1 MNRDKTKPTIL
12 LVGNPNIGKSVLFNS
27 ITGLGV
33 TVSNYPGTTVD
44 FTEGR
49 SKFKKFDFRI
59 VDLPGTYSLSANSAD
74 QAVSRNKILELRG
87 ASIIVNVIDASNLER
102 NLILTIELLELE
114 VPFIICLN
122 MIDEAEKKGLKINY
136 SKLEEIIG
144 VPVVPTIAVRGQGIE
159 RLIKTAISAL
169 NGELCL
175 KPMKVRLG
183 RDIEKKI
190 SKLIKIL
197 DESAFSG
204 ILNLPGR
211 EISIKLLEKDPST
224 MEYLKQN
231 YSDLLSESDKIARE
245 IEEEHGESSAVRI
258 AKERNA
264 VATSIADA
272 VKQVVKPK
280 VNLKDKLDLITTQPL
295 TGIPIMI
302 GVLIGL
308 FAVLV
313 FGGGFLEQLFITAWD
328 AAIKPLFTNL
338 SNFIMNPAVNTI
350 FLDGVSVGIQATLAI
365 VLPYVAVFYVILGL
379 LEDTG
384 YLTRIA
390 FLTDGVMHKLGLHG
404 KSIIPLISGLGCS
417 VPAIMST
424 RILVSRRERIIASFL
439 ITLIPCSAR
448 TSVILGVIASNIG
461 LIPVLLV
468 YIVIIGLVFI
478 FGLAL
483 NRILKGEKTGL
494 VMEMPAYRLPQLKN
508 ILRKT
513 WLRIRDFATVA
524 LPFIIVGSVFLGA
537 LSYFGLLISLSNALY
552 PITTIMLGLPAITG
566 VVLFFGVLRK
576 ELAVIMLIQVL
587 GTSNLL
593 TVLTPV
599 NLIVFTLVVSLY
611 VPCLATFTAI
621 GKELGLK
628 YAIIIPVAT
637 IFIAFS
643 VGGITNYIL
652 TSFI

>member
-280 VNLKDKLDLITTQPL
+280 VNLKDKLD
-295 TGIPIMI
+295 
-302 GVLIGL
+302 
-308 FAVLV
+308 
-313 FGGGFLEQLFITAWD
+313 
-328 AAIKPLFTNL
+328 
-338 SNFIMNPAVNTI
+338 
-350 FLDGVSVGIQATLAI
+350 
-365 VLPYVAVFYVILGL
+365 
-379 LEDTG
+379 
-384 YLTRIA
+384 
-390 FLTDGVMHKLGLHG
+390 
-404 KSIIPLISGLGCS
+404 
-417 VPAIMST
+417 
-424 RILVSRRERIIASFL
+424 
-439 ITLIPCSAR
+439 
-448 TSVILGVIASNIG
+448 
-461 LIPVLLV
+461 
-468 YIVIIGLVFI
+468 
-478 FGLAL
+478 
-483 NRILKGEKTGL
+483 
-494 VMEMPAYRLPQLKN
+494 
-508 ILRKT
+508 
-513 WLRIRDFATVA
+513 
-524 LPFIIVGSVFLGA
+524 
-537 LSYFGLLISLSNALY
+537 
-552 PITTIMLGLPAITG
+552 
-566 VVLFFGVLRK
+566 
-576 ELAVIMLIQVL
+576 
-587 GTSNLL
+587 
-593 TVLTPV
+593 
-599 NLIVFTLVVSLY
+599 
-611 VPCLATFTAI
+611 
-621 GKELGLK
+621 
-628 YAIIIPVAT
+628 
-637 IFIAFS
+637 
-643 VGGITNYIL
+643 
-652 TSFI
+652 